1 MKKLYLLMIIFAL
14 IVFSGCEEKETITMM
29 VPYGSPSLAT
39 LYVQIND
46 HYKVDVV
53 IGAQPLVAAFSAKTH
68 DVIIAPTQLGAKF
81 YHSNAN
87 YKLAATLVWGNFY
100 LASLSDPLTSIES
113 LAGKHIVVFGQNQ
126 TSDIILNFI
135 LSHYN
140 IESNLT
146 YVDSVSATT
155 AILLTRDDSIVMIAE
170 PSLSLVKASKDEL
183 HILDLQAE
191 YEKIEGT
198 ASFPQASIFIKDNL
212 AEHLKRRL
220 LDDIKI
226 SLASVNTD
234 LETSASLAIQLGFD
248 MSKEVLM
255 NAIINSHLKF
265 VPAVDAKTSIVRY
278 FELILERNPLLIGN
292 SLPDDSFYL
301 D

>member
-1 MKKLYLLMIIFAL
+1 MKKLYLLMIILAL
-14 IVFSGCEEKETITMM
+14 TILSGCEEKETITMM

-81 YHSNAN
+81 YHSNAK

-100 LASLSDPLTSIES
+100 LASLTDPLTSIES
-113 LAGKHIVVFGQNQ
+113 LEGKHIVVFGQNQ

-135 LSHYN
+135 LSYYN
-140 IESNLT
+140 IEVNLT
-146 YVDSVSATT
+146 YVDSVSAAT
-155 AILLTRDDSIVMIAE
+155 AILLTRDDSIVMMAE

-183 HILDLQAE
+183 HILDLQVE

-198 ASFPQASIFIKDNL
+198 ASFPQASVFVKDDL
-212 AEHLKRRL
+212 ADNLKRRV

-226 SLASVNTD
+226 SLESVNTD
-234 LETSASLAIQLGFD
+234 LETSAQLAIQLGFD
-248 MSKEVLM
+248 MTIDVLI
-255 NAIINSHLKF
+255 NAILNSHLKF
-265 VPAVDAKTSIVRY
+265 VPAMDAKVSIIRY
-278 FELILERNPLLIGN
+278 YELILLRNPLLIGN
-292 SLPDDSFYL
+292 ALPNDSFYL
-301 D
+301 E